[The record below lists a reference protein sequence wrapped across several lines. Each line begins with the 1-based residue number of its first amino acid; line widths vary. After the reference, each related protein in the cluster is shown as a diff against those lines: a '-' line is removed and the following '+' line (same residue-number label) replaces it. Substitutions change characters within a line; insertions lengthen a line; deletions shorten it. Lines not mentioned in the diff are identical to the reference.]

1 MSDYR
6 KTELYDSHQSLKAKL
21 VPFSGFWM
29 PLQYSSITK
38 EHHHVRSKCGV
49 FDVSHMGEFIVSGKN
64 AKTFLQNVT
73 TNDISNLEIGKVQYS
88 AFCNEAGGVID
99 DLLVYHLGDY
109 YMLVVN
115 ASNIEKNFDWL
126 SSQLIDDV
134 SLEDQSGTISLL
146 ALQGPL
152 SRLYLKKLYPNIE
165 KLKYYETLLPDNDEV
180 IVARTGYSGELGFE
194 IYAPNTIILK
204 LWNEILSLSDDI
216 LPVGLGC
223 RDSLRL
229 EMGYCLYGNE
239 LNEQTTTIEAGLSW
253 ITKHETSFIGS
264 NAMQNNLPSKK
275 LIALISEERAIP
287 RSGYKLF
294 SKDKKEVGVV
304 TSGGMSPSLKK
315 GIALAYVDYDMRLE
329 KEFLIGIRDNFFIFE
344 KTKLPFYKN
353 GTYLK

>member
-6 KTELYDSHQSLKAKL
+6 KTELYDSHKSLKAKL

-38 EHHHVRSKCGV
+38 EHNHVRSKCGV

-88 AFCNEAGGVID
+88 AFCNESGGVID
-99 DLLVYHLGDY
+99 DLLVYHLSDY

-134 SLEDQSGTISLL
+134 SLKDQSGTISLL
-146 ALQGPL
+146 AFQGPL
-152 SRLYLKKLYPNIE
+152 SRFYLKKLYPNIE

-194 IYAPNTIILK
+194 IYAPNKIILK
-204 LWNEILSLSDDI
+204 LWNERI
-216 LPVGLGC
+216 
-223 RDSLRL
+223 
-229 EMGYCLYGNE
+229 
-239 LNEQTTTIEAGLSW
+239 
-253 ITKHETSFIGS
+253 
-264 NAMQNNLPSKK
+264 
-275 LIALISEERAIP
+275 
-287 RSGYKLF
+287 
-294 SKDKKEVGVV
+294 
-304 TSGGMSPSLKK
+304 
-315 GIALAYVDYDMRLE
+315 
-329 KEFLIGIRDNFFIFE
+329 
-344 KTKLPFYKN
+344 
-353 GTYLK
+353 

>member
-1 MSDYR
+1 MNDYR
-6 KTELYDSHQSLKAKL
+6 KTKLYDSHQSLKAKL

-29 PLQYSSITK
+29 PLQYSSIIK
-38 EHHHVRSKCGV
+38 EHHHVRSKCGL
-49 FDVSHMGEFIVSGKN
+49 FDVSHMGEFIVSGNN
-64 AKTFLQNVT
+64 AKTFLQSVT
-73 TNDISNLEIGKVQYS
+73 TNDIGKLEVGKVQYS
-88 AFCNEAGGVID
+88 AFCNDSGGVID

-115 ASNIEKNFDWL
+115 ASNIEKNFEWL
-126 SSQLIDDV
+126 SSNLIDDV
-134 SLEDQSGTISLL
+134 SLEDKSDNMSLL
-146 ALQGPL
+146 ALQGPM
-152 SRLYLKKLYPNIE
+152 SRSYLKKLYPKIE
-165 KLKYYETLLPDNDEV
+165 KLKYYETLLTDDDE
-180 IVARTGYSGELGFE
+180 ITVARTGYSGELGFE
-194 IYAPNTIILK
+194 IYAPNSIIVK

-253 ITKHETSFIGS
+253 ITKHETNFIGS
-264 NAMQNNLPSKK
+264 NSMQNNLPSKK

-294 SKDKKEVGVV
+294 SKNKKEVGVI
-304 TSGGMSPSLKK
+304 TSGGMSPCLKK
-315 GIALAYVDYDMRLE
+315 GIALAYVDYEMRLE

-344 KTKLPFYKN
+344 RTKLPFYKN

>member
-1 MSDYR
+1 M
-6 KTELYDSHQSLKAKL
+6 
-21 VPFSGFWM
+21 
-29 PLQYSSITK
+29 
-38 EHHHVRSKCGV
+38 RSKSGL
-49 FDVSHMGEFIVSGKN
+49 FDVSHMGEFIVSGNN

-73 TNDISNLEIGKVQYS
+73 TNDIQKLEAGKVQYS
-88 AFCNEAGGVID
+88 AFCNDSGGVID
-99 DLLVYHLGDY
+99 DLLVYHLGDH

-115 ASNIEKNFDWL
+115 ASNIEKNFEWL
-126 SSQLIDDV
+126 SSKLIDDV
-134 SLEDQSGTISLL
+134 SLEDKSDSMSLL

-152 SRLYLKKLYPNIE
+152 SRTHLKKLYPKIE
-165 KLKYYETLLPDNDEV
+165 DLKYYETLLSDNNEV

-194 IYAPNTIILK
+194 IYAPNSIILK

-239 LNEQTTTIEAGLSW
+239 LNEQTTPIEAGLSW
-253 ITKHETSFIGS
+253 ITKHETYFIGS
-264 NAMQNNLPSKK
+264 NSIQDNLPSKK

-287 RSGYKLF
+287 RSGYKIF

-315 GIALAYVDYDMRLE
+315 GIALAYVDYEIRLE
-329 KEFLIGIRDNFFIFE
+329 NEFLIGIRDNFFIFE

>member
-1 MSDYR
+1 M
-6 KTELYDSHQSLKAKL
+6 
-21 VPFSGFWM
+21 
-29 PLQYSSITK
+29 
-38 EHHHVRSKCGV
+38 
-49 FDVSHMGEFIVSGKN
+49 
-64 AKTFLQNVT
+64 
-73 TNDISNLEIGKVQYS
+73 
-88 AFCNEAGGVID
+88 
-99 DLLVYHLGDY
+99 
-109 YMLVVN
+109 
-115 ASNIEKNFDWL
+115 
-126 SSQLIDDV
+126 
-134 SLEDQSGTISLL
+134 L

-294 SKDKKEVGVV
+294 SKDKKEAGVV
-304 TSGGMSPSLKK
+304 TSGGMSPCLKK
-315 GIALAYVDYDMRLE
+315 GIALAYVDYEMRLE
-329 KEFLIGIRDNFFIFE
+329 KEFLIRIRDNFFNFE

>member
-1 MSDYR
+1 M
-6 KTELYDSHQSLKAKL
+6 
-21 VPFSGFWM
+21 
-29 PLQYSSITK
+29 
-38 EHHHVRSKCGV
+38 RSKCGL
-49 FDVSHMGEFIVSGKN
+49 FDVSHMGEFIVSGNN

-73 TNDISNLEIGKVQYS
+73 TNDIQKLEAGKVQYS
-88 AFCNEAGGVID
+88 AFCNDYGGVID
-99 DLLVYHLGDY
+99 DLLVYHLGDH

-115 ASNIEKNFDWL
+115 ASNIEKNFEWL
-126 SSQLIDDV
+126 SSNLIDDV
-134 SLEDQSGTISLL
+134 SLEDKSDTMSLL

-152 SRLYLKKLYPNIE
+152 SRTYLKKLYPKIE
-165 KLKYYETLLPDNDEV
+165 DLKYYETLLPDHNEV

-194 IYAPNTIILK
+194 IYAPNSIILK

-239 LNEQTTTIEAGLSW
+239 LNEQTTPIEAGLSW
-253 ITKHETSFIGS
+253 ITKHETYFIGS
-264 NAMQNNLPSKK
+264 NSIQDNLPSKK

-287 RSGYKLF
+287 RSGYKIF
-294 SKDKKEVGVV
+294 SKDKNEVGVV
-304 TSGGMSPSLKK
+304 TSGGMSPCLKK
-315 GIALAYVDYDMRLE
+315 GIALAYVDYEKSLE
-329 KEFLIGIRDNFFIFE
+329 NEFLIGIRDNFFIFE

>member
-1 MSDYR
+1 M
-6 KTELYDSHQSLKAKL
+6 
-21 VPFSGFWM
+21 
-29 PLQYSSITK
+29 
-38 EHHHVRSKCGV
+38 
-49 FDVSHMGEFIVSGKN
+49 
-64 AKTFLQNVT
+64 
-73 TNDISNLEIGKVQYS
+73 
-88 AFCNEAGGVID
+88 
-99 DLLVYHLGDY
+99 
-109 YMLVVN
+109 
-115 ASNIEKNFDWL
+115 
-126 SSQLIDDV
+126 
-134 SLEDQSGTISLL
+134 L

-152 SRLYLKKLYPNIE
+152 SRTHLKKLYPKIE
-165 KLKYYETLLPDNDEV
+165 DLKYYETLLPDNNEV

-194 IYAPNTIILK
+194 IYAPNSIILK

-264 NAMQNNLPSKK
+264 KSMQDNLPSKK

-287 RSGYKLF
+287 RSGYKIF
-294 SKDKKEVGVV
+294 SKEKKEVGVV
-304 TSGGMSPSLKK
+304 TSGGMSPCLKK
-315 GIALAYVDYDMRLE
+315 GIALAYVDYEMRLD

>member
-6 KTELYDSHQSLKAKL
+6 KTKLYDSHQSLKAKL

-29 PLQYSSITK
+29 PLQYSSIIK
-38 EHHHVRSKCGV
+38 EHNHVRSKCGL
-49 FDVSHMGEFIVSGKN
+49 FDVSHMGEFIVSGNN

-73 TNDISNLEIGKVQYS
+73 TNDIRSLEAGKVQYS
-88 AFCNEAGGVID
+88 AFCNDSGGVID
-99 DLLVYHLGDY
+99 DLLVYHLGDC

-115 ASNIEKNFDWL
+115 ASNIEKNFEWL
-126 SSQLIDDV
+126 SSKLIDDV
-134 SLEDQSGTISLL
+134 SLEDKSDTMSLL

-152 SRLYLKKLYPNIE
+152 SRTQLKKLYPKIE
-165 KLKYYETLLPDNDEV
+165 DLKYYETLLPDNNEV

-194 IYAPNTIILK
+194 IYAPNSIILK

-264 NAMQNNLPSKK
+264 NSMQDNLPSKK

-287 RSGYKLF
+287 RSGYKIF

-304 TSGGMSPSLKK
+304 TSGGMSPCLKK
-315 GIALAYVDYDMRLE
+315 GIALAYVDYEMRLE

>member
-49 FDVSHMGEFIVSGKN
+49 FDVSHMGEFIVSGEN

-88 AFCNEAGGVID
+88 AFCNESGGVID

>member
-1 MSDYR
+1 M
-6 KTELYDSHQSLKAKL
+6 
-21 VPFSGFWM
+21 
-29 PLQYSSITK
+29 
-38 EHHHVRSKCGV
+38 
-49 FDVSHMGEFIVSGKN
+49 
-64 AKTFLQNVT
+64 
-73 TNDISNLEIGKVQYS
+73 
-88 AFCNEAGGVID
+88 
-99 DLLVYHLGDY
+99 
-109 YMLVVN
+109 
-115 ASNIEKNFDWL
+115 
-126 SSQLIDDV
+126 
-134 SLEDQSGTISLL
+134 L

>member
-1 MSDYR
+1 MSDYK
-6 KTELYDSHQSLKAKL
+6 KTKLYDSHQNLKAKL

-38 EHHHVRSKCGV
+38 EHHHVRSKCGI
-49 FDVSHMGEFIVSGKN
+49 FDVSHMGEFIVSGNN
-64 AKTFLQNVT
+64 AQTYLQSVT
-73 TNDISNLEIGKVQYS
+73 TNDINNLEAGKVQYS
-88 AFCNEAGGVID
+88 ALCNNFGGVID

-115 ASNIEKNFDWL
+115 ASNIEKNFKWL
-126 SSQLIDDV
+126 SSKLIDDV
-134 SLEDQSGTISLL
+134 LLEDQSDTISLL

-152 SRLYLKKLYPNIE
+152 SRSYLKKLYPKIE
-165 KLKYYETLLPDNDEV
+165 QLKYYETLLPDNDNV

-194 IYAPNTIILK
+194 IYAPNSIILK
-204 LWNEILSLSDDI
+204 LWNKILSLSDDI

-253 ITKHETSFIGS
+253 ITKHEINFIGS
-264 NAMQNNLPSKK
+264 NSIQNNLPSKK
-275 LIALISEERAIP
+275 LIALLSDERAIP

-294 SKDKKEVGVV
+294 SLEKKEVGVI
-304 TSGGMSPSLKK
+304 TSGGMSPCLKK
-315 GIALAYVDYDMRLE
+315 GIALAYVDYEMRLE

>member
-6 KTELYDSHQSLKAKL
+6 KTKLYDSHQSLKAKL

-88 AFCNEAGGVID
+88 AFCNESGGVID

>member
-38 EHHHVRSKCGV
+38 EHLHVRSKCGV
-49 FDVSHMGEFIVSGKN
+49 FDVSHMGEFFVSGKN

-88 AFCNEAGGVID
+88 AFCNESGGVID
-99 DLLVYHLGDY
+99 DLLVYHLGNF

-134 SLEDQSGTISLL
+134 SLKDQSGTISLL
-146 ALQGPL
+146 AFQGPL
-152 SRLYLKKLYPNIE
+152 SRFYLKKLYPNIE

-194 IYAPNTIILK
+194 IYAPNKIILK

-264 NAMQNNLPSKK
+264 IAMQNNLPSKK

-294 SKDKKEVGVV
+294 SKDKKEAGVV
-304 TSGGMSPSLKK
+304 TSGGMSPCLKK
-315 GIALAYVDYDMRLE
+315 GIALAYVDYEMRLE

>member
-88 AFCNEAGGVID
+88 AFCNESGGVID

-134 SLEDQSGTISLL
+134 SLKDQSGTISLL
-146 ALQGPL
+146 AFQGPL
-152 SRLYLKKLYPNIE
+152 SRFYLKKLYPNIE

>member
-1 MSDYR
+1 MK
-6 KTELYDSHQSLKAKL
+6 KTSLYSEHVKLNAKL
-21 VPFSGFWM
+21 VDFAGFQM
-29 PLQYSSITK
+29 PIQYSGIIE
-38 EHHHVRSKCGV
+38 EHLAVRKSCGI
-49 FDVSHMGEFIVSGKN
+49 FDVSHMGEFIVSGNN

-88 AFCNEAGGVID
+88 AFCNESGGVID

-294 SKDKKEVGVV
+294 SKDEKEVGVV
-304 TSGGMSPSLKK
+304 TSGGMSPCLKK

>member
-49 FDVSHMGEFIVSGKN
+49 FDVSHMGEFIVSGEN

-88 AFCNEAGGVID
+88 AFCNESGGVID

-294 SKDKKEVGVV
+294 SKDEKEVGVV